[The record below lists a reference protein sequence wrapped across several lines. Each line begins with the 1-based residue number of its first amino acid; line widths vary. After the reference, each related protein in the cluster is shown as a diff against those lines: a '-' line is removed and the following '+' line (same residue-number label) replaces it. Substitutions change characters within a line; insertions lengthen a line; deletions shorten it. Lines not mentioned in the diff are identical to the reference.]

1 MDISTKATILALS
14 APTLAMQNLGCMS
27 YKWIR
32 FACVCSGLQLILFD
46 LFPKEREQYQKRRYD
61 LVKDSGGKIHSL
73 VSDNVACFKSEESS
87 DHWKAYVEY
96 LDEMVVEGFFHCIGC
111 SLNYLLDNTDLKNRV
126 SPLFE
131 ARLELQAPDM
141 VFVPSLD
148 YNVPNGFYEL
158 IDGIVTDIY
167 HQSTLVNR
175 LASHNGHS
183 HYQVGCNPMHSV
195 LDVECSRKQNLF

>member
-1 MDISTKATILALS
+1 MDILYISFIWFF
-14 APTLAMQNLGCMS
+14 
-27 YKWIR
+27 YH
-32 FACVCSGLQLILFD
+32 
-46 LFPKEREQYQKRRYD
+46 KEREQYQKRRRD
-61 LVKDSGGKIHSL
+61 LIKEADVKIHSL
-73 VSDNVACFKSEESS
+73 VADNVTCFKCEESS
-87 DHWKAYVEY
+87 DLWKAYVEY

-111 SLNYLLDNTDLKNRV
+111 SLNYLLDNTDIKNQV

-158 IDGIVTDIY
+158 IDGIITDIY
-167 HQSTLVNR
+167 QQSSLVNR

-183 HYQVGCNPMHSV
+183 HYQVCLYSSIH
-195 LDVECSRKQNLF
+195 F